1 MEFQIHNMS
10 GLTYMLKQNKYRPN
24 LCYSFSLLSAVYVNK
39 IVSFCKYTA
48 EEFDIAVYLIY
59 QDISS
64 GDKSTSPVSSSEE
77 SNPDP
82 EASAIT
88 SEFVVAG
95 STFILKNIFEFRATF
110 KIHFHFP
117 KIIFQRIY
125 QFD

>member
-1 MEFQIHNMS
+1 MCR
-10 GLTYMLKQNKYRPN
+10 NKINIDLYN
-24 LCYSFSLLSAVYVNK
+24 LFYSFSLLSAVYVNK
-39 IVSFCKYTA
+39 IVSSA
-48 EEFDIAVYLIY
+48 EEFDIASYLVY

-82 EASAIT
+82 EASAIS

-95 STFILKNIFEFRATF
+95 STFILKKNFEFRATF

-117 KIIFQRIY
+117 KSFFKEYIK
-125 QFD
+125 FD

>member
-1 MEFQIHNMS
+1 MCR
-10 GLTYMLKQNKYRPN
+10 NKINIDLISVIVSPY
-24 LCYSFSLLSAVYVNK
+24 YQQ

-48 EEFDIAVYLIY
+48 EEFDISVYLIY

-95 STFILKNIFEFRATF
+95 STFILKKDFWISRYFQNSLSLSQNYFSKNIS
-110 KIHFHFP
+110 IWLN
-117 KIIFQRIY
+117 
-125 QFD
+125 

>member
-10 GLTYMLKQNKYRPN
+10 GLTYVQKQNKYRPN
-24 LCYSFSLLSAVYVNK
+24 LCYSFSLLSVYAYVNK
-39 IVSFCKYTA
+39 IVSFCTYTA
-48 EEFDIAVYLIY
+48 EEFDIAVYLVY

-82 EASAIT
+82 EASAIS

-95 STFILKNIFEFRATF
+95 STFIFKKKFEFRATF

-125 QFD
+125 